1 LPFNVFLLSVSS
13 LSFIPTN
20 TLTIPLQKRSL
31 SPLKNASFLFNE
43 RKELSMKRLP
53 LLALVLLLFFVLVSL
68 GPAYAAVPR
77 TQQPQRQSNRS
88 RAHDAD
94 ADQESLTSNPLSS
107 SGFCGVERWS
117 VKTGTDA
124 DVSLITLQSV
134 APTTIAA
141 LSSLPAPSNLP
152 ASTRIQPTE
161 TTVFQLHDT
170 LTQYKLESD
179 SDYHLILADASG
191 NTMIVEI
198 PDPACVGSSSPL
210 LPSIQKA
217 RSAFD
222 ARYTPSESFQTAN
235 VPVTV
240 TGVGFFDFLH
250 GQAGVAPNGIELHAV
265 LDVQFSP
272 SGTPTPTG
280 TPTATNLIPHGDFE
294 ASGS

>member
-1 LPFNVFLLSVSS
+1 
-13 LSFIPTN
+13 
-20 TLTIPLQKRSL
+20 
-31 SPLKNASFLFNE
+31 
-43 RKELSMKRLP
+43 MKRLP

-77 TQQPQRQSNRS
+77 TQPPPRPSNRS
-88 RAHDAD
+88 RAHDAN
-94 ADQESLTSNPLSS
+94 ADQELLTSNPRSS
-107 SGFCGVERWS
+107 SGSCGVERWS

-124 DVSLITLQSV
+124 DVSLIHLQSV

-141 LSSLPAPSNLP
+141 LSSLPTPSTLP

-198 PDPACVGSSSPL
+198 PDPACVGSSSPW
-210 LPSIQKA
+210 LPEIQKA

-222 ARYTPSESFQTAN
+222 ARYTPSESFQAAN
-235 VPVTV
+235 VPV

-265 LDVQFSP
+265 LDVQFGP
-272 SGTPTPTG
+272 SGTPTPTSTG
-280 TPTATNLIPHGDFE
+280 TPTATNLIPRGGFE
-294 ASGS
+294 ASGSWISTGNPVLTTGSPSSAVQ